1 MDKNENTLNNDEIH
15 GSDSHEGVKSCASG
29 SCCTSGSCCSF
40 KMWVLIG
47 IALGLLWYF
56 AN

>member
-1 MDKNENTLNNDEIH
+1 MDENEDTFNGDEIH
-15 GSDSHEGVKSCASG
+15 LSDDVCANG
-29 SCCTSGSCCSF
+29 SCCTSGCCFSF
-40 KMWVLIG
+40 KVWVLIG

>member
-1 MDKNENTLNNDEIH
+1 MNENEDTFNDGEKH
-15 GSDSHEGVKSCASG
+15 LSDDVCANG
-29 SCCTSGSCCSF
+29 SCCTSGGCCSF

-47 IALGLLWYF
+47 IALGLMWYF